1 MAIVLLFSQICSAM
15 SLFHHVLTDVLRR
28 EWHSCSHRFSRG
40 MKLVVRIHRHITLPR
55 CHRKMAARTDFT
67 SKYGLP
73 YSSPRGK
80 IFWQRL
86 SVKLHFLQRIMASV
100 SFKLCQS
107 RSKSGKVI

>member
-1 MAIVLLFSQICSAM
+1 
-15 SLFHHVLTDVLRR
+15 
-28 EWHSCSHRFSRG
+28 
-40 MKLVVRIHRHITLPR
+40 MKLVVRIHRQITLPR
-55 CHRKMAARTDFT
+55 CQRKMAARTDFT

-73 YSSPRGK
+73 FSSPRGK

-86 SVKLHFLQRIMASV
+86 SGNLHGSRKEFWRRV